1 VKACRIAVLV
11 ALSALAVFGLGRGAT
26 FASGDETFPSR
37 QLTYIICFDPGGQ
50 SDRVAR
56 QQQPLLEKEFGRN
69 VVIEYKVGDGGAHGW
84 RELVNSKPDG
94 YTFAGFNI
102 PHVILQPLQKDVGYR
117 TEQIIPVVIFH
128 STPLALAVPV
138 DSPYKTLRELI
149 DFAKKNPGAVTV
161 GGSGSFSGYH
171 MAVHK
176 LQTLTGTRIT
186 YVPYTGSAPQMN
198 AFLGGHLT
206 AIMAASDDVTRFR
219 DKMRVLGFA
228 TEKPFF
234 RFPRYPTFRSQG
246 IDLVEGVDRGVA
258 VPPDTPPGVL
268 KKIESAFLSIVNRR
282 EFRDEQI
289 RNGFVPLAM
298 GHEESLAYLKAKT
311 RVYTEIAAG
320 MRK

>member
-1 VKACRIAVLV
+1 MEKYRIAAFV
-11 ALSALAVFGLGRGAT
+11 ALSLLAAFGPGPGAT
-26 FASGDETFPSR
+26 PASGEEPFPSR

-69 VVIEYKVGDGGAHGW
+69 VVIEYKVGEGGAHGW
-84 RELVNSKPDG
+84 RELVKSKPDG
-94 YTFAGFNI
+94 HTFAGFNI
-102 PHVILQPLQKDVGYR
+102 PHVILQPLQKDVGYE
-117 TEQIIPVVIFH
+117 TGQIIPVVIFH

-138 DSPYKTLRELI
+138 NSPHKTLRDLI
-149 DFAKKNPGAVTV
+149 DFAKRNPGAVTV

-171 MAVHK
+171 MAV
-176 LQTLTGTRIT
+176 LQLQNLTGTRLT
-186 YVPYTGSAPQMN
+186 YVPFTGSAPQMN

-258 VPPDTPPGVL
+258 VPPNTPPDVL
-268 KKIESAFLSIVNRR
+268 RKIESVFLSIVGSP

-289 RNGFVPLAM
+289 RDGFVPLAM
-298 GHEESLAYLKAKT
+298 GHEESLAYLRLKT
-311 RVYTEIAAG
+311 RQYTEIAAG
-320 MRK
+320 LKR